1 MFGLSCWQVLT
12 DPIWVY
18 LFGSDT
24 LGSVLSLALP
34 SAIIVVMGEIVP
46 QSVLL
51 PEADTHCHQT
61 AHGIHSPPSPLTTRH
76 RVTLRSARATPSP

>member
-46 QSVLL
+46 QSVCSRRL
-51 PEADTHCHQT
+51 THIATRPPT
-61 AHGIHSPPSPLTTRH
+61 ASTVPSPH
-76 RVTLRSARATPSP
+76 